1 MVLRIGGVGNFRWQD
16 EDVADPRRN
25 LGPVPGQLN
34 IPGLPPAVP
43 GAQGDLDRVQRYFAR
58 QAAQAP
64 ETREAVLRELTRNLP
79 PGSQVLTGDRSIVG
93 DLDSQLS
100 LNVRLAG
107 DQAPAGPAA
116 LGATE
121 SPFTRRGF
129 EALPPGSRLA
139 WKDGFARQSNGFD
152 PQNAPDRGIQGV
164 LTGVNA
170 AGEPVDSVVL
180 VDPAM
185 QRGPRPNPA
194 AFRLTPEDFL
204 AVRGQDP
211 ATSGSWPIEWEA
223 YKEYL
228 GGMAQERDL
237 LNELLR
243 DDPKFSA
250 DALAVDPSEVRVR
263 SGRSADST
271 DYYRVPAL
279 VSTGEDRWREVQ
291 VDPREIVETI
301 AADADN
307 PYSSERTREVTRAER
322 YSQVLEETATPLIGE
337 SALLAAEAAGR
348 FVRLPPERQE
358 GSLVGYLTPPGNG
371 DPVQVYR
378 PSGLKLKRD
387 IPDPKAPLSKS
398 ITDSEDGYRIGSSVN
413 RDANRLVERIREED
427 PALATT
433 KKVSTKPI
441 LGLGALRASAE
452 GSGVRY
458 FEQVPVME
466 NGRIVGHRK
475 GAPISPDAFAAEGI
489 LVGAG
494 FDPMK
499 PLIAVR
505 SDGSETRLIPRWN
518 EQTGLGYIVEDG
530 LAAVESGVAPLMQD
544 VLTRLKAEAKGGMS
558 TPDFARE
565 VAAGRFAVEAPLRD
579 ATGEVLEIL
588 DKGNINPEILT
599 NRLATAAGDPTMVAA
614 ARLRGAL
621 EDYKSRTGRG
631 VPTAVA
637 VAWAQDLAKQSFSPR
652 TGLVDPQ
659 RVLTAAAEMGRG
671 GATRQLFAP
680 GSNAARILDEG
691 VKTRSAAGQQPR
703 VRAAQQSSPED
714 VSDVLEALGQE
725 EQARYGAFGLAPE
738 DEDFIYGGG
747 FGVKQLSSAELA
759 SEQDRGLQIAAQ
771 GMLQPG
777 APKSDAQVEMMADL
791 AARVAV
797 QEGRPA
803 EEVLAEIMAPPVR
816 QVQVPSREI
825 AVNMSPGLGDYA
837 GEGIR
842 PRNRTNLERTRSNL
856 EGWRQGRINREM
868 KASGVRDMRM
878 SEKRKRELAEE
889 LAGRRVQGTGA
900 QPPRQAVRSAYQ
912 RSFDLGVS
920 PETGRRQRIP
930 YSSVAANLGAEV
942 GSPEQEAAM
951 ALLADRMQ
959 FARALDNARS
969 EEDLE
974 RMATRWPGGSGG
986 SVNPALAN
994 RTRNWLARRAQA
1006 KPTPEA
1012 PQTTA
1017 DASLSEGMVNAAP
1030 APATP
1035 TAQPTTSAGV
1045 VDPSMLNSAPA
1056 PQAETAAQRMA
1067 RERIQRIRGI

>member
-93 DLDSQLS
+93 DLDGQLS

-107 DQAPAGPAA
+107 DQAPAGSAA

-129 EALPPGSRLA
+129 EALLPGSRLA
-139 WKDGFARQSNGFD
+139 WKDSFARQSNGFD

-228 GGMAQERDL
+228 GGMAQELDL
-237 LNELLR
+237 LNERLR

-250 DALAVDPSEVRVR
+250 DALAVDPSYLQGR
-263 SGRSADST
+263 SGRSADRT

-279 VSTGEDRWREVQ
+279 VQDRSGGWREVQ
-291 VDPREIVETI
+291 VDPKEVINTVTGNPD
-301 AADADN
+301 AA
-307 PYSSERTREVTRAER
+307 YSSERTRELTRAEV
-322 YSQVLEETATPLIGE
+322 YKGILDETVTPVMRE
-337 SALLAAEAAGR
+337 SALRAAEADGR
-348 FVRLPPERQE
+348 FVRLPAGQQQ
-358 GSLVGYLTPPGNG
+358 GSMVGYLTPPGGG
-371 DPVQVYR
+371 DPVPVYAPAYLR
-378 PSGLKLKRD
+378 LD
-387 IPDPKAPLSKS
+387 QEVPDPENYLRGVVRRR
-398 ITDSEDGYRIGSSVN
+398 EQGYRIGSSVN
-413 RDANRLVERIREED
+413 RDAAKLAERIREED
-427 PALATT
+427 PALAVTSQVTT
-433 KKVSTKPI
+433 KPV
-441 LGLGALRASAE
+441 LGLGALRAGAE
-452 GSGVRY
+452 SGGVRY
-458 FEQVPVME
+458 FERVPVQE
-466 NGRIVGHRK
+466 NGRVVRYERGEAID
-475 GAPISPDAFAAEGI
+475 PAALTPEG
-489 LVGAG
+489 LLTGAG

-499 PLIAVR
+499 SIVAVR
-505 SDGSETRLIPRWN
+505 PDGSETRLIPRWN

-530 LAAVESGVAPLMQD
+530 LTPVESGVAPLIRET
-544 VLTRLKAEAKGGMS
+544 LTRVKAEAKGGMS
-558 TPDFARE
+558 TGDFARE
-565 VAAGRFAVEAPLRD
+565 VAAGRYSVEAPQRD
-579 ATGEVLEIL
+579 VMADLAKLVEEEGI
-588 DKGNINPEILT
+588 DPSILT

-637 VAWAQDLAKQSFSPR
+637 VAWAQDLAKQSFSPK

-759 SEQDRGLQIAAQ
+759 SEQDRALRIAAQ

-816 QVQVPSREI
+816 QIQVPSRETT
-825 AVNMSPGLGDYA
+825 VNMSPGLGDYT

-842 PRNRTNLERTRSNL
+842 PGNRTNLEETRSNL
-856 EGWRQGRINREM
+856 EGWRRGRINREM
-868 KASGVRDMRM
+868 KISGTR
-878 SEKRKRELAEE
+878 SPKTAEE

-912 RSFDLGVS
+912 RSFDLGVN

-974 RMATRWPGGSGG
+974 RMAARWPIGSGG
-986 SVNPALAN
+986 SVNPALAK
-994 RTRNWLARRAQA
+994 RTRDWLARRARG
-1006 KPTPEA
+1006 
-1012 PQTTA
+1012 
-1017 DASLSEGMVNAAP
+1017 AS
-1030 APATP
+1030 
-1035 TAQPTTSAGV
+1035 
-1045 VDPSMLNSAPA
+1045 
-1056 PQAETAAQRMA
+1056 R
-1067 RERIQRIRGI
+1067 